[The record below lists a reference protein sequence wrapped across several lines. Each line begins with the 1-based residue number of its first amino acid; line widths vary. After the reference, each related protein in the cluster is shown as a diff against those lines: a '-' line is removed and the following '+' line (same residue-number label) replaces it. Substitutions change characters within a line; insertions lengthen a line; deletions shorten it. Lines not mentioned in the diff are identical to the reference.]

1 MLHAAWLQGMVTPH
15 GRTLATPHSLPLP
28 TRAPS
33 QAVGVTHNKLGD
45 LLYLQGRLR
54 EALPHY
60 ERALGV
66 RRGQLAAAGAAGA
79 REAGGGGRAEGAA
92 GTGEEEVHDACDLA
106 ASLCK
111 VADLLLSMCSGEG
124 AGGAQG
130 EVGAGEEGGAAGR
143 HEGCGGAVEERERM
157 VERAR
162 GLVQEAREV
171 LAARGP
177 GSVEAGKEK
186 EGEEG
191 RGAGRGQLPPAV
203 AQRYGRV
210 AAAAEQ
216 LAERLKHVSLV

>member
-1 MLHAAWLQGMVTPH
+1 M
-15 GRTLATPHSLPLP
+15 
-28 TRAPS
+28 
-33 QAVGVTHNKLGD
+33 THNKLGD

-66 RRGQLAAAGAAGA
+66 RRGQLAGGGAAGDK
-79 REAGGGGRAEGAA
+79 GGGGGGGGGGAEGSA
-92 GTGEEEVHDACDLA
+92 GAGEEEVHDACDLA

-111 VADLLLSMCSGEG
+111 VADLLLSMCSSEGGGE
-124 AGGAQG
+124 AEG
-130 EVGAGEEGGAAGR
+130 EVGAGGEAGGAGGRGDGGRGAGD
-143 HEGCGGAVEERERM
+143 EREQM

-177 GSVEAGKEK
+177 GSAGAGEVNK
-186 EGEEG
+186 GEEG
-191 RGAGRGQLPPAV
+191 KGAGRGQLPPAA

-210 AAAAEQ
+210 AAAADQ
-216 LAERLKHVSLV
+216 LAERLQHVCVV